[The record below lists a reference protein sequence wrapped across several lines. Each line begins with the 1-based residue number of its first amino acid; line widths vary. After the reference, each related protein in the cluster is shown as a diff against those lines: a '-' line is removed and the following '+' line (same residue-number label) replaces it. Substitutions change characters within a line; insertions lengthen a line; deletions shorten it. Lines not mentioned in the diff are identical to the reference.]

1 MTYDTTRSADPEQ
14 DMGRPGVEV
23 AGPRFRVWTS
33 KFATQWLPDTPSN
46 RHLTVVWLRLLVDE
60 HGKPLFTLQ
69 ELAAMV
75 GSANRQAASQH
86 LEDFRQC
93 GEDFRAF
100 VLRKRKVDATVV
112 DAVLAELL
120 QTPLAGPTELVAR
133 VNTQLG
139 RQDLT
144 AANIESALEQ
154 ISCVPV
160 LRTLRRQLEA
170 GHVRYQEAYLLTEIL
185 ENLSPP
191 PGPSVPWGVPSADR
205 GMQLTDPTALAA
217 LVTPELPLE
226 QVTGSL
232 CWLTFL
238 MTLFYWNVP
247 LSVLGRWCGVHKT
260 TILRWVLGLAL
271 ALWPIIYRWMGERVK
286 ARMVYVDEKWLKIR
300 GRWHYWFV
308 VLDVDTELPVL
319 AALLP
324 SRGQWACRWVG
335 RQLRRLKKVP
345 KVLITDGLQA
355 YAYLVPGAKH
365 VLCRFH
371 HQQGVTHWLKQHF
384 ATEAEIHARKP
395 VMKQVLQTRDKRT
408 VRRRLARLHERAPEL
423 GITPWVQGVEQ
434 KLPQL
439 IRSVGSV
446 RLPSTSNAV
455 ERFFRA
461 FQRFYRTRGGFHSVL
476 SAKRELLLF
485 RVVYVFTQHATT
497 GQAPIEVVMPEARS
511 MPLYRLI
518 NDPFRALQE
527 RGICQVGGHHG
538 RFVATQGGRS
548 LDGDAG
554 RPCNAHS
561 TRYRDTTKNRLTDHY
576 RIFAHSGP

>member
-1 MTYDTTRSADPEQ
+1 MTYDTTRSADPAQ
-14 DMGRPGVEV
+14 DLGRPGVEV
-23 AGPRFRVWTS
+23 AGPRFRVRTP
-33 KFATQWLPDTPSN
+33 KFATKWLPDTPSN

-100 VLRKRKVDATVV
+100 VLRKRKVDTTVV

-120 QTPLAGPTELVAR
+120 QTPLAGPTELVPR
-133 VNTQLG
+133 VNAQLG

-144 AANIESALEQ
+144 VAHIECALEQ

-160 LRTLRRQLEA
+160 LRTLRRQLEV

-185 ENLSPP
+185 ESLSPP
-191 PGPSVPWGVPSADR
+191 PGTSVHWGLPSADR
-205 GMQLTDPTALAA
+205 GMQLADPTALAA

-226 QVTGSL
+226 RVTDSL
-232 CWLTFL
+232 SWLTFL

-271 ALWPIIYRWMGERVK
+271 ALWPIIYRWIGERVK
-286 ARMVYVDEKWLKIR
+286 ARMVYVDEKWLKIC

-324 SRGQWACRWVG
+324 SRGQWACRWVD

-384 ATEAEIHARKP
+384 ATGAEINARKP

-408 VRRRLARLHERAPEL
+408 VRRRLARLRERAPEL
-423 GITPWVQGVEQ
+423 GITPWVQGVEE

-439 IRSVGSV
+439 ICSVGSV
-446 RLPSTSNAV
+446 RLPATSNAV

-485 RVVYVFTQHATT
+485 WVVYVFTQHATT
-497 GQAPIEVVMPEARS
+497 GHAPIEVVMPEARS

-518 NDPFRALQE
+518 NDPFRALREQE
-527 RGICQVGGHHG
+527 YVK
-538 RFVATQGGRS
+538 ATATMAD
-548 LDGDAG
+548 LL
-554 RPCNAHS
+554 
-561 TRYRDTTKNRLTDHY
+561 RLQE
-576 RIFAHSGP
+576 ASA

>member
-1 MTYDTTRSADPEQ
+1 MAYDTTLSADSEQ
-14 DMGRPGVEV
+14 ATGRPGVEV
-23 AGPRFRVWTS
+23 AGPRFRVRTP

-100 VLRKRKVDATVV
+100 MLRKRKVDATVV
-112 DAVLAELL
+112 DAVLAELR
-120 QTPLAGPTELVAR
+120 QTPLAGPTELVPR
-133 VNTQLG
+133 VNAQLG

-144 AANIESALEQ
+144 VANIECALEQ

-185 ENLSPP
+185 ESLSPP
-191 PGPSVPWGVPSADR
+191 PGPSANWGLPGADR

-217 LVTPELPLE
+217 LVTPELPLGR
-226 QVTGSL
+226 VRDSL

-271 ALWPIIYRWMGERVK
+271 ALWPIIYRWIGERVK
-286 ARMVYVDEKWLKIR
+286 AHMVYVDEKWLKIR

-335 RQLRRLKKVP
+335 RQLRRLKIVP

-355 YAYLVPGAKH
+355 YAYLVPGATH

-371 HQQGVTHWLKQHF
+371 HQQGVTHWLQQHF
-384 ATEAEIHARKP
+384 ATEVEINARKP
-395 VMKQVLQTRDKRT
+395 AMKRVLQTRDKRT
-408 VRRRLARLHERAPEL
+408 VRRRLARLRERAPEL
-423 GITPWVQGVEQ
+423 GITTWVKGIEE

-439 IRSVGSV
+439 ICSVGSV
-446 RLPSTSNAV
+446 RLPSTTNAV

-485 RVVYVFTQHATT
+485 GVVYVFTQHATT
-497 GQAPIEVVMPEARS
+497 GQAPIEVILPEARQ

-527 RGICQVGGHHG
+527 REYVK
-538 RFVATQGGRS
+538 ATAPMADLLPPQE
-548 LDGDAG
+548 A
-554 RPCNAHS
+554 A
-561 TRYRDTTKNRLTDHY
+561 T
-576 RIFAHSGP
+576 

>member
-1 MTYDTTRSADPEQ
+1 MAHVTTLPTPVRAIIP
-14 DMGRPGVEV
+14 RPPRASLDQGQGPAGPSVEV
-23 AGPRFRVWTS
+23 DGQRFRVRTARCS
-33 KFATQWLPDTPSN
+33 TQWLPDTPSN
-46 RHLTVVWLRLLVDE
+46 RHLTLVWFRLLVDA

-69 ELAAMV
+69 EFATIV
-75 GSANRQAASQH
+75 GSTNRQAASQH

-93 GEDFRAF
+93 GADMRAF
-100 VLRKRKVDATVV
+100 VLRKRKVDAAVV
-112 DAVLAELL
+112 EGVLSELL
-120 QTPLAGPTELVAR
+120 QTPLAGPTALVPR
-133 VNTQLG
+133 VNARLS

-144 AANIESALEQ
+144 VANIEGALEQ

-170 GHVRYQEAYLLTEIL
+170 GTVHYQEAYLLTELL
-185 ENLSPP
+185 ENLSLPATLP
-191 PGPSVPWGVPSADR
+191 AGGSGPS
-205 GMQLTDPTALAA
+205 AA
-217 LVTPELPLE
+217 RAVVTPDLPLA
-226 QVTGSL
+226 QVPGSL
-232 CWLTFL
+232 CWLTCL

-247 LSVLGRWCGVHKT
+247 LSVLGRWCGVHTT

-271 ALWPIIYRWMGERVK
+271 ALWPLISRWIGEHVK
-286 ARMVYVDEKWLKIR
+286 ASMVSVDEKWLKIR
-300 GRWHYWFV
+300 GRWYYWFV
-308 VLDVDTELPVL
+308 VLDVSTELPVL

-335 RQLRRLKKVP
+335 RQLRQLKKVP

-384 ATEAEIHARKP
+384 ATEAEIDARKP
-395 VMKQVLQTRDKRT
+395 AMKRLFQTHDKRT
-408 VRRRLARLHERAPEL
+408 VRRRLARLKERAAEL
-423 GITPWVQGVEQ
+423 GMTPWVTTVET

-439 IRSVGSV
+439 ICSVGSV
-446 RLPSTSNAV
+446 RLPSTSNTV

-461 FQRFYRTRGGFHSVL
+461 FQRLYRTRGGFHSVL

-485 RVVYVFTQHATT
+485 LVVYVFTQHATT
-497 GQAPIEVVMPEARS
+497 GQAPIEVIVPEARS

-527 RGICQVGGHHG
+527 RADVKSEAPMADLLRPQ
-538 RFVATQGGRS
+538 A
-548 LDGDAG
+548 AG
-554 RPCNAHS
+554 V
-561 TRYRDTTKNRLTDHY
+561 
-576 RIFAHSGP
+576 

>member
-1 MTYDTTRSADPEQ
+1 MAHDTTLAGDQGQELGGPRVEADGQ
-14 DMGRPGVEV
+14 
-23 AGPRFRVWTS
+23 RFRVRTA
-33 KFATQWLPDTPSN
+33 KFSTQWLPDTLSN
-46 RHLTVVWLRLLVDE
+46 RHLTVVWLRLLRDE
-60 HGKPLFTLQ
+60 YDKPCFTLQ
-69 ELAAMV
+69 ELAPLV
-75 GSANRQAASQH
+75 DSANRQAASQH

-112 DAVLAELL
+112 EAVLAELL
-120 QTPLAGPTELVAR
+120 HTPLAGPTELVPRVQAR
-133 VNTQLG
+133 LDCH
-139 RQDLT
+139 DLRV
-144 AANIESALEQ
+144 ANIETALEQ
-154 ISCVPV
+154 TSCVPV
-160 LRTLRRQLEA
+160 LRVLRRQLET
-170 GHVRYQEAYLLTEIL
+170 GHAQYQEAWLLTEML
-185 ENLSPP
+185 ESMAMPAPP
-191 PGPSVPWGVPSADR
+191 PAGWSVPTVDR
-205 GMQLTDPTALAA
+205 GMRLADPTALAA
-217 LVTPELPLE
+217 LVTSELALA
-226 QVTGSL
+226 QVPGSL

-271 ALWPIIYRWMGERVK
+271 ALWPLIYRWMGERVN
-286 ARMVYVDEKWLKIR
+286 ASRVYADEKWLKIR
-300 GRWHYWFV
+300 GRWYYWFV
-308 VLDVDTELPVL
+308 ILDVPTELPVL

-335 RQLRRLKKVP
+335 WQLRQLKKVP
-345 KVLITDGLQA
+345 KVLITDGLPA

-384 ATEAEIHARKP
+384 ATEAEIDARKP
-395 VMKQVLQTRDKRT
+395 AMKRLFQTRDKRT
-408 VRRRLARLHERAPEL
+408 VRRRLMRLKERAAEW
-423 GITPWVQGVEQ
+423 GITPWVSAGEA

-439 IRSVGSV
+439 ISSVGSV

-455 ERFFRA
+455 ERFFRS

-485 RVVYVFTQHATT
+485 LVVYLFTQHATT
-497 GQAPIEVVMPEARS
+497 GQAPIEVIVPEARS

-527 RGICQVGGHHG
+527 RADVKPEASMADFLKPQ
-538 RFVATQGGRS
+538 A
-548 LDGDAG
+548 AG
-554 RPCNAHS
+554 A
-561 TRYRDTTKNRLTDHY
+561 
-576 RIFAHSGP
+576 